1 MEARK
6 HLEDLRKDVSCS
18 ICLEYF
24 EEPVSLDCGH
34 VFCRGCIVVFW
45 KVGHPSCPE
54 CRRRLPGRALR
65 PDRRMANIVG
75 TVRSLAAALGDGGQ
89 CQGLGSWCRTSPE
102 EPQHLNP
109 RAGHAE
115 GKVKGLTKHLEA
127 EFAELHKIL
136 HREEQE
142 VKRQLQQR
150 QQEVLHRTGSD
161 SRAMAQVNPSFLQVM
176 WHFLQDLKTVLS
188 GPSEDVRQDDQV
200 PVNMLKGEF
209 GGPVQYTMW
218 KQMRKSIKPALAS
231 LTLCPQSAHPSLFLS
246 ENMTRVNVGYVQQR
260 HTDNSKRFLRR
271 ICVLGSRGFTS
282 GRHYWEVEVHQGAK
296 WILGVVRGSVR
307 RKELDDMTTPNGYW
321 VISPHT
327 TNWLQWLVDT
337 ISQKERTSPQPDH
350 LTLEVNPKRVGVYL
364 DYEGGQVSFYNAEDM
379 SHLYTH
385 SWAMIGKLFPFFS
398 PGTASNN
405 QMSLLQLSL

>member
-1 MEARK
+1 MPTPAAGEGTQTGQTDGQHR
-6 HLEDLRKDVSCS
+6 
-18 ICLEYF
+18 
-24 EEPVSLDCGH
+24 GH
-34 VFCRGCIVVFW
+34 CPLSGGC
-45 KVGHPSCPE
+45 
-54 CRRRLPGRALR
+54 PGRWRA
-65 PDRRMANIVG
+65 VSG
-75 TVRSLAAALGDGGQ
+75 TRLLVQDQPG
-89 CQGLGSWCRTSPE
+89 RTSAL
-102 EPQHLNP
+102 EPQSW
-109 RAGHAE
+109 